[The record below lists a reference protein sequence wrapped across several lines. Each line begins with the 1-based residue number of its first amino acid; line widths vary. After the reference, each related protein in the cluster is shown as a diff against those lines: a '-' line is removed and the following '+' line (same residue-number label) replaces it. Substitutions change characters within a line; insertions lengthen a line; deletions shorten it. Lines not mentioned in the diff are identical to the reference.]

1 MNLVDN
7 FMYSSTMPMS
17 TRNLWRDY
25 PGVAAISAGA
35 FVLWLL
41 LAPVFDAS
49 VAVEG
54 LILAATAAIWSR
66 LADL

>member
-1 MNLVDN
+1 
-7 FMYSSTMPMS
+7 MYSSIMPMS

-25 PGVAAISAGA
+25 PGVAAISVGA

-41 LAPVFDAS
+41 LAPALDAA

-54 LILAATAAIWSR
+54 VILAAAVAVWSR

>member
-1 MNLVDN
+1 MDN
-7 FMYSSTMPMS
+7 FIYSSTMPMS
-17 TRNLWRDY
+17 IRNLWRGY
-25 PGVAAISAGA
+25 PGVAAISVGA

-41 LAPVFDAS
+41 LAPALNAS

-54 LILAATAAIWSR
+54 LILAAAVAVWSR

>member
-1 MNLVDN
+1 
-7 FMYSSTMPMS
+7 MS
-17 TRNLWRDY
+17 ILIRNLWREY
-25 PGVAAISAGA
+25 PGVAAIFAGA

-41 LAPVFDAS
+41 LAPALNAS

-54 LILAATAAIWSR
+54 LILAAAVTAWSR

>member
-1 MNLVDN
+1 
-7 FMYSSTMPMS
+7 MPISIRKM
-17 TRNLWRDY
+17 WREY
-25 PGVAAISAGA
+25 PGVAAILAGA

-41 LAPVFDAS
+41 LAPVIDAS

-54 LILAATAAIWSR
+54 LILAAAIAAWSR

>member
-1 MNLVDN
+1 MLI
-7 FMYSSTMPMS
+7 SI
-17 TRNLWRDY
+17 RNPWREY
-25 PGVAAISAGA
+25 LGVAAISAGA

-41 LAPVFDAS
+41 LAPTFDAL

-54 LILAATAAIWSR
+54 LILAAAAAAWSR

>member
-1 MNLVDN
+1 
-7 FMYSSTMPMS
+7 MYSSAMS
-17 TRNLWRDY
+17 ISIRNLWREY
-25 PGVAAISAGA
+25 PGVAAIAAGA

-41 LAPVFDAS
+41 LAPALDAS

-54 LILAATAAIWSR
+54 LILAAAVTIWSR

>member
-1 MNLVDN
+1 
-7 FMYSSTMPMS
+7 MYSSTMPMS
-17 TRNLWRDY
+17 IRNLWRDY
-25 PGVAAISAGA
+25 PGVAAIPVGA

-41 LAPVFDAS
+41 LAPALNAS

-54 LILAATAAIWSR
+54 LILAAAVTVWSR

>member
-1 MNLVDN
+1 
-7 FMYSSTMPMS
+7 MS
-17 TRNLWRDY
+17 IMIRNLWREY
-25 PGVAAISAGA
+25 PGVAAILVGA

-41 LAPVFDAS
+41 LAPALDAP

-54 LILAATAAIWSR
+54 LVLAAAVTVWSR